1 MSTDPFAVVSQSSA
15 SSAAPLPISDPFAAV
30 SQTQSA
36 PALQSDPFAT
46 LNEKPTA
53 QIPQGELVAPGYQ
66 TPGQRLVTAL
76 GNASAV
82 VQAHPAEQSADD
94 TNILS
99 DALSGIKNLGYNT
112 LIRPFP
118 AVYHVGSDIVHGD
131 TKQLQ
136 EGIRK
141 NLFAALDPFADAD
154 KANQK
159 VEQTGTNP
167 VNTGKGLVDTAKNV
181 ATLPLAGQFHRKG
194 AGPIEGETED
204 WLTGQI
210 NPLNIALIVATMG
223 GTVAES
229 ALVKAGVSAPKAAA
243 LVKYAGLAANLG
255 FLSKQGWDLGQN
267 AIPAAETA
275 WKDYKSAKTE
285 SEKAEALDKLKRRL
299 TDITLDSLAAGLASH
314 GLTSSIAEVH
324 ELSPNARAH
333 ANADYSTS
341 VHDYQANKQIGSGQA
356 EQFHREGIAEV
367 KDAVQREA
375 ISNHIEANGDA
386 QLLEQRARQAESNPE
401 TEQHAEGYDAAKHL
415 SPEAQSLRDR
425 ITGVLDDWRNRL
437 GQRGL
442 ITKGRENYIPHK
454 WTFEDVDPATGATAA
469 TNNQTPRDFLKER
482 TFNSFHEG
490 EQAGFEPTT
499 KDAAKLTADYVQKA
513 SGLLAKDD
521 LAHSLLDG
529 KTTAGTPLAVTTAQ
543 LTSPEFAKYQPIDLS
558 VMKADGTLGRQQIAV
573 HPDIAQDLN
582 AVLSKPGASNIF
594 LKLSQQAKG
603 TLLSLSPFHAVM
615 EGVLAGESG
624 INPFGRAKESF
635 FTRLPQNVD
644 YFNLTPE
651 QTQAIRDGLNTMP
664 AHSNY
669 LSEGETAGGKNL
681 LINKLPLV
689 GDLNNFMHERLF
701 GSNGMITGLKFDLY
715 GKLKPEIQARYPTLS
730 EEQAGR
736 LAASQV
742 NNKFGGLNYE
752 LLGRDAGNQKVLR
765 TLLLAPDFLE
775 SRGRSI
781 LDVAGQH
788 GAPLAQRLLAFN
800 VAHYLAARAINYLVS
815 GETHPEAGFA
825 VLSKDGKREYAIRTT
840 MGDFLHFIEQPG
852 SYLQNRINPVIRT
865 AGELV
870 TGRDLSTG
878 QKVSNDQK
886 FWDAV
891 RQVTPIPAQALTP
904 KQTISQPS
912 AGDELLKS
920 IGIASKKVFTPAET
934 LAMQKQS
941 FRNENGEPL
950 TGDALSAAQ
959 KKHELQQ
966 NLSDAIQ
973 ARDEKTQLAALK
985 AITDATQGPSAVLTL
1000 KQAKE
1005 LKDTARLFPTRI
1017 QAAIHRL
1024 PLADSLDVWD
1034 VSSQQEKKLIRKE
1047 IQKKIV
1053 GWHKTGRAAKL
1064 PRQWDEMLPRII
1076 RFENGDQPAQPTNLP
1091 QEATH
1096 FYNPDTKQIHE
1107 IE

>member
-1 MSTDPFAVVSQSSA
+1 M
-15 SSAAPLPISDPFAAV
+15 
-30 SQTQSA
+30 
-36 PALQSDPFAT
+36 
-46 LNEKPTA
+46 
-53 QIPQGELVAPGYQ
+53 
-66 TPGQRLVTAL
+66 
-76 GNASAV
+76 
-82 VQAHPAEQSADD
+82 
-94 TNILS
+94 
-99 DALSGIKNLGYNT
+99 
-112 LIRPFP
+112 
-118 AVYHVGSDIVHGD
+118 
-131 TKQLQ
+131 
-136 EGIRK
+136 
-141 NLFAALDPFADAD
+141 
-154 KANQK
+154 
-159 VEQTGTNP
+159 
-167 VNTGKGLVDTAKNV
+167 
-181 ATLPLAGQFHRKG
+181 
-194 AGPIEGETED
+194 
-204 WLTGQI
+204 
-210 NPLNIALIVATMG
+210 
-223 GTVAES
+223 
-229 ALVKAGVSAPKAAA
+229 
-243 LVKYAGLAANLG
+243 
-255 FLSKQGWDLGQN
+255 
-267 AIPAAETA
+267 
-275 WKDYKSAKTE
+275 
-285 SEKAEALDKLKRRL
+285 
-299 TDITLDSLAAGLASH
+299 
-314 GLTSSIAEVH
+314 
-324 ELSPNARAH
+324 
-333 ANADYSTS
+333 
-341 VHDYQANKQIGSGQA
+341 
-356 EQFHREGIAEV
+356 
-367 KDAVQREA
+367 
-375 ISNHIEANGDA
+375 
-386 QLLEQRARQAESNPE
+386 
-401 TEQHAEGYDAAKHL
+401 
-415 SPEAQSLRDR
+415 
-425 ITGVLDDWRNRL
+425 
-437 GQRGL
+437 
-442 ITKGRENYIPHK
+442 
-454 WTFEDVDPATGATAA
+454 
-469 TNNQTPRDFLKER
+469 KER

-529 KTTAGTPLAVTTAQ
+529 KTTAGKPLAVTTAQ
-543 LTSPEFAKYQPIDLS
+543 LTSPEFANYQPIDLS

-582 AVLSKPGASNIF
+582 AVLSKPGQSNLF

-635 FTRLPQNVD
+635 LTSLPQNVD

-701 GSNGMITGLKFDLY
+701 G
-715 GKLKPEIQARYPTLS
+715 KLKPEIQAKYPTLS

-736 LAASQV
+736 IAATQV

-825 VLSKDGKREYAIRTT
+825 VLSKDGKREYNIRTT

-852 SYLQNRINPVIRT
+852 SYLQNRLNPVIRT

-934 LAMQKQS
+934 LAMQRQS

-950 TGDALSAAQ
+950 AGDALAAAQ

-973 ARDEKTQLAALK
+973 IRDEKAQLAALK
-985 AITDATQGPSAVLTL
+985 GITDAAHGPSAILTL

-1005 LKDTARLFPTRI
+1005 LKDTARLYPTRI
-1017 QAAIHRL
+1017 QASIHRL

-1034 VSSQQEKKLIRKE
+1034 VSSQQEKDLIRRE
-1047 IQKKIV
+1047 IKKKI
-1053 GWHKTGRAAKL
+1053 GLWHKTGRATKL
-1064 PRQWDEMLPRII
+1064 PREWDAMLPRII
-1076 RFENGDQPAQPTNLP
+1076 KFENGDQPVQPPNLP
-1091 QEATH
+1091 SEATH
-1096 FYNPDTKQIHE
+1096 FYSPDTKQIHE